1 MTVPYRELL
10 LETADGV
17 MTLTMNRPEKRN
29 ALSARLVGEL
39 ITALRAADE
48 DDAVRAVVI
57 TGSGGAFCAGADLS
71 LLGGGGDYDD
81 GFVSPGGFP
90 ELNLTLRGMGTPTIV
105 RIERYALAGGLALVC
120 NATFA
125 IAEEG
130 ARFAAP
136 EIDRGLFPMM
146 VLASLFRTV
155 SRKDGM
161 DIVLTGRSVLAPE
174 AQQMGLINRSVPA
187 DALDSTVT
195 ELAATLAAKPPGAMR
210 LGLKAIE
217 DQEAWDFETALSEL
231 QVRLFEALQTDEARA
246 GIEAFLK
253 KRAQKA

>member
-1 MTVPYRELL
+1 
-10 LETADGV
+10 
-17 MTLTMNRPEKRN
+17 
-29 ALSARLVGEL
+29 
-39 ITALRAADE
+39 
-48 DDAVRAVVI
+48 
-57 TGSGGAFCAGADLS
+57 
-71 LLGGGGDYDD
+71 
-81 GFVSPGGFP
+81 
-90 ELNLTLRGMGTPTIV
+90 
-105 RIERYALAGGLALVC
+105 
-120 NATFA
+120 
-125 IAEEG
+125 
-130 ARFAAP
+130 
-136 EIDRGLFPMM
+136 MM

-187 DALDSTVT
+187 DALDSTVN

-217 DQEAWDFETALSEL
+217 DQEAWDFETALGEL